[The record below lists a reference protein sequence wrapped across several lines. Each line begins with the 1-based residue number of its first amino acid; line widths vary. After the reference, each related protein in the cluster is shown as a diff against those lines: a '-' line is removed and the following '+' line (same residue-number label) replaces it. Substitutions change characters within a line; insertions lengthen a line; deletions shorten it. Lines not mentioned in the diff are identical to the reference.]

1 MTFLSTK
8 KLTVTNFRGVQGT
21 IEIEFNQK
29 PGLYYIAGLNKSA
42 PRLGAND
49 AGKSTLFCES
59 YSWVINGRLSRSNRP
74 GNDVVNWQSGSEP
87 AGVVWEFSLDDKPHI
102 LARWRNPNKLVLDG
116 VTVEQA
122 DVDKL
127 LPLSDAALRKTL
139 LLDQFGTMFLS
150 LRPEEKSRIFSETL
164 NLDVFIRSAERASV
178 ALKDVEALVDKHKID
193 VSQQTAL
200 LAETR
205 DQLELAIKKEEQFEE
220 ERNRDIDRVRIEYRK
235 AKAEMEEVTDKLN
248 AARDAH
254 SRVGKTD
261 QRVRLNDLKLEERKL
276 IQSIARLEADNES
289 TSASID
295 RLEASLERYSDSN
308 ICPECGQVVTDKHV
322 KEKGNDIKRRIDRI
336 KEDFADA
343 KIILVDSRKVLKNT
357 RNSVKELEES
367 LVEDE
372 KAQSEV
378 SKWAEVS
385 FRCQRQVNGL
395 REQLK
400 ELKGRENAFT
410 GQCDRLEKRRKQLV
424 TERKETRAALEK
436 AESVAEVYKFWQKGF
451 KEIRLEQIDTTLLE
465 LEIATNKHAEALGL
479 EDWEIQFATDRETAK
494 GTISHG
500 FSVFLYPPGQKEPIA
515 FENYAGG
522 VSQRWQLA
530 TTSGLSEILLA
541 RSGIDT
547 DFEIFDEPTTHLSS
561 EGIDDLLECLR
572 DRALTQKRRIYLI
585 DHHVLDRGAF
595 DGVFTVIK
603 DKNGIRLENS
613 VENA

>member
-29 PGLYYIAGLNKSA
+29 PGLYYIAGVNKSA

-116 VTVEQA
+116 FTVEQT

-150 LRPEEKSRIFSETL
+150 LRREEKSRIFSETL

-178 ALKDVEALVDKHKID
+178 AFRDFEALVDKHKVDIA
-193 VSQQTAL
+193 QQTAL

-220 ERNRDIDRVRIEYRK
+220 ERNRDLERIRVEYRK
-235 AKAEMEEVTDKLN
+235 AKSEMEEVTDKLN
-248 AARDAH
+248 VARDAH
-254 SRVGKTD
+254 SRAGKTD
-261 QRVRLNDLKLEERKL
+261 QRVKLNDLKLEERKL
-276 IQSIARLEADNES
+276 IQSIAKLESNVVSSSAAEGRLEATLDQ
-289 TSASID
+289 
-295 RLEASLERYSDSN
+295 YSNSN
-308 ICPECGQVVTDKHV
+308 NTCPECGQKVTNQHIKAKRDEV
-322 KEKGNDIKRRIDRI
+322 KAHLASLRQDIKETEATITTARKQANKIRSRI
-336 KEDFADA
+336 E
-343 KIILVDSRKVLKNT
+343 
-357 RNSVKELEES
+357 ELEES

-385 FRCQRQVNGL
+385 LRCQRQVNGL

-424 TERKETRAALEK
+424 TERKETRAELEK
-436 AESVAEVYKFWQKGF
+436 AEGVAEVYKFWQKGF

-547 DFEIFDEPTTHLSS
+547 DFEIFDEPSTHLSA

-595 DGVFTVIK
+595 DGVFLVIK
-603 DKNGIRLENS
+603 DKNGIKLEG
-613 VENA
+613 VK

>member
-8 KLTVTNFRGVQGT
+8 KLTVTNFRGVKGT

-29 PGLYYIAGLNKSA
+29 PGLYYIAGVNKSA

-87 AGVVWEFSLDDKPHI
+87 AGVVWEFSLDDKPHM

-178 ALKDVEALVDKHKID
+178 ALKEVEILVEKHKID
-193 VSQQTAL
+193 VNQQTAL

-220 ERNRDIDRVRIEYRK
+220 ERNRDLDRVRIEYRK

-248 AARDAH
+248 NARDAH
-254 SRVGKTD
+254 SKVGKTD
-261 QRVRLNDLKLEERKL
+261 QRVKLNDQKLEERKL

-289 TSASID
+289 TVASIA
-295 RLEASLERYSDSN
+295 RFETAIEQYAGKKK
-308 ICPECGQVVTDKHV
+308 ICPECGQTVSDEHI
-322 KEKGNDIKRRIDRI
+322 KEKRDDIKRRLDRI
-336 KEDFADA
+336 REDLSEAEET
-343 KIILVDSRKVLKNT
+343 LVVSRKELKKKHN
-357 RNSVKELEES
+357 VIVELEES

-385 FRCQRQVNGL
+385 LRCQRQVNGL

-424 TERKETRAALEK
+424 AERKETRAELEK
-436 AESVAEVYKFWQKGF
+436 AEGVAEVYKFWQKGF

-547 DFEIFDEPTTHLSS
+547 DFEVYDEPSTFLSA
-561 EGIDDLLECLR
+561 EGIEDLVECLR
-572 DRALTQKRRIYLI
+572 DRALSQKRRIYLI
-585 DHHVLDRGAF
+585 DHHVLDKGAF
-595 DGVFTVIK
+595 DGMFLVTKTKEGV
-603 DKNGIRLENS
+603 S
-613 VENA
+613 VQYS